1 MNRSLQ
7 RLAFILLFIFVA
19 DKAFAQ
25 SATGKI
31 TGVVT
36 DTTGA
41 IIPDAQVTVTNTA
54 TNIGQT
60 TTTNNSGLYQ
70 VLQLPIGLY
79 KVAVDAK
86 GFEHTVIDSTTALQI
101 NQTLRVDVT
110 LEVGKVS
117 GEVTVESNT
126 AQVETENQ
134 TVGASVTGQAIF
146 ELPLNGRDTLDL
158 LKTQPGVTPTNTD
171 STATGNYS
179 IGGMR
184 TDSVSYLLDGG
195 NNNSLLNNGVVA
207 DPNPDAIAEFRVL
220 ESNYSAEYGRN
231 GGGVVSVVTK
241 SGSNQFHGTLF
252 DYLRNDFFDSNSFF
266 NNQQN
271 LPVPILKRNQF
282 GGTIGGPILRNKIFF
297 FFSYEGQ
304 RQTELQSAGKV
315 ATYTPDEAA
324 GNFSN
329 SQGQEQ
335 VAAFLQNNP
344 SYQPNPVLAAQGIID
359 PTKIDPVANAYFA
372 NHLIPTS
379 ASGFL
384 FPQASAKNNFNEY
397 LGKFDYTISEHDSIS
412 GTFTTRDNPYTN
424 PFSFANV
431 TGYTTL
437 FANTNWFGSVTYT
450 HTFTPALLNV
460 VRVTAQRATGTQGA
474 PESNLPTASTLG
486 VNLPSDQPTGPPE
499 LWFYG
504 SNLFIG
510 GSYQGPDEPGKQYLT
525 VFSDDLS
532 WVRGNH
538 SFKGGFYFSR
548 LIRTTRLT
556 ITSST
561 KRISSTDPAQVT
573 PRGTTSRI
581 SAGRTR

>member
-1 MNRSLQ
+1 MNRSLP
-7 RLAFILLFIFVA
+7 RLALTFLFIFA
-19 DKAFAQ
+19 AYKASAQ

-31 TGVVT
+31 TGIVT
-36 DTTGA
+36 DATGA

-54 TNIGQT
+54 TNVAQT
-60 TTTNNSGLYQ
+60 TTTNSSGLYQ

-79 KVAVDAK
+79 RVAVDAK
-86 GFEHTVIDSTTALQI
+86 GFEHTVVDSKTALQI
-101 NQTLRVDVT
+101 NQTLRIDVP

-117 GEVTVESNT
+117 GQVTVESNA

-171 STATGNYS
+171 STAAGNYS

-220 ESNYSAEYGRN
+220 ESNYGAEYGRN

-252 DYLRNDFFDSNSFF
+252 DYLRNDFFDANRFF

-282 GGTIGGPILRNKIFF
+282 GGTIGGPIVKNKIFF

-315 ATYTPDEAA
+315 STYTPDEAM

-329 SQGQEQ
+329 SQGQAQ

-344 SYQPNPVLAAQGIID
+344 SFQPNPVLAGQGIID
-359 PTKIDPVANAYFA
+359 PTKIDPVASAYFA
-372 NHLIPTS
+372 NNLIPTS

-384 FPQASAKNNFNEY
+384 FPQASAKNNFDEY
-397 LGKFDYTISEHDSIS
+397 LG
-412 GTFTTRDNPYTN
+412 
-424 PFSFANV
+424 
-431 TGYTTL
+431 
-437 FANTNWFGSVTYT
+437 
-450 HTFTPALLNV
+450 
-460 VRVTAQRATGTQGA
+460 
-474 PESNLPTASTLG
+474 
-486 VNLPSDQPTGPPE
+486 
-499 LWFYG
+499 
-504 SNLFIG
+504 
-510 GSYQGPDEPGKQYLT
+510 
-525 VFSDDLS
+525 
-532 WVRGNH
+532 
-538 SFKGGFYFSR
+538 
-548 LIRTTRLT
+548 
-556 ITSST
+556 
-561 KRISSTDPAQVT
+561 
-573 PRGTTSRI
+573 
-581 SAGRTR
+581 